1 MLEFHTAGESHGPGI
16 ITLIRGLPANLEI
29 DIPFINQELSRRQ
42 SGFGSG
48 KRMEIEKDE
57 VEILAGVRWG
67 KTLGGPVVFEVKNR
81 DYKNWSTLMDPRGS
95 APSSYEEITI
105 PRPGHADLGGMV
117 KYRFSDL
124 RNVIERASARET
136 VGKCLAGAVAKIFLR
151 HFGVKVG
158 GFVESIGEVSAQ
170 EELNWEEKIS
180 RARHSPLHT
189 YDPVRENEMIK
200 LIDKVKEEGD
210 TLGGT
215 FVVVAQGVVPGLGS
229 YSEIQER
236 LDSRLAFFLMGI
248 PGIKG
253 VEIGEGFRSSTLRGS
268 QFHDEIFYDSHR
280 SPFPF
285 YRQTFRSGGI
295 EGGISI
301 GDIIWARCAM
311 KPIPTLQRGLMSV
324 DVKEKKPTPARFER
338 SDICAVPR
346 AVVVGEAMLAWVLA
360 TVYREKFGG
369 DSIEEVESHF
379 KDYLTYLESFRSLE
393 DGERQ

>member
-1 MLEFHTAGESHGPGI
+1 MLEFHTAGESHGPGV
-16 ITLIRGLPANLEI
+16 ITLISGLPANLEI
-29 DIPFINQELSRRQ
+29 DVSFINQELSRRQ
-42 SGFGSG
+42 SGWGSG
-48 KRMEIEKDE
+48 GRMKIEKDE
-57 VEILAGVRWG
+57 VQILGGVRWG
-67 KTLGGPVVFEVKNR
+67 KTLGGPVALEVKNR
-81 DYKNWSTLMDPRGS
+81 DYENWSTIMDPQGS
-95 APSSYEEITI
+95 VPSSYEEVTI

-117 KYRFSDL
+117 KYHFSDL

-151 HFGVKVG
+151 HLGVEVG
-158 GFVESIGEVSAQ
+158 GFVESIGTVSAQ
-170 EELNWEEKIS
+170 ENLSWEEKVS

-189 YDPVRENEMIK
+189 YDRVKEKEMTE
-200 LIDKVKEEGD
+200 LIEKAKEEGD

-248 PGIKG
+248 PGVKG
-253 VEIGEGFRSSTLRGS
+253 IEIGEGFRSATLRGS
-268 QFHDEIFYDSHR
+268 QFHDEIFYDPQH

-285 YRQTFRSGGI
+285 YHQTFRSGGI
-295 EGGISI
+295 EGGISV

-324 DVKEKKPTPARFER
+324 DIKTKKAVPARFER

-346 AVVVGEAMLAWVLA
+346 AMVVGEAMLAWVLA
-360 TVYREKFGG
+360 TAYRDKLGG
-369 DSIEEVESHF
+369 DSMEEVEAHF
-379 KDYLTYLESFRSLE
+379 KDYVMYLGTFCSM
-393 DGERQ
+393 